1 MSIKN
6 KIKNLF
12 NKGGSQKRNAMFLN
26 ANDFKDWLCKGY
38 TSLDNN
44 PEVVAGCRI
53 IAELISSMTIYLMQ
67 NGDKGD
73 VRIKNALSR
82 HIDIEPNKYMTRK
95 TWMESIVMNL
105 LLYGSGNSVVLPKT
119 ENGLLGDLIPIPSNQ
134 FSFVQDGY
142 GYKVNINGT
151 VYDYDDVLHFVYNPD
166 NNYPWKGKGVTATIR
181 DVVENLSQ
189 ATETKKGFM
198 KSDFKPSMIIK
209 VDGLV
214 DEFSSPEGR
223 EKLLEEYVKTKRAG
237 EPWLIPA
244 DQFSVEQVHPL
255 SLTDLAIND
264 SVVIDKK
271 TVASILGVPPFVLG
285 VGEFNAAEWDNF
297 INTTIKTIAQGIE
310 QELTRKL
317 LLSDKWYW
325 KFNMNTLYSYD
336 LKKIAEVFGE
346 MYARGLVTGNEVR
359 DKMSLSPMDELD
371 KLVLLENY
379 IPLDKIAD
387 QKKLLQGE

>member
-1 MSIKN
+1 
-6 KIKNLF
+6 
-12 NKGGSQKRNAMFLN
+12 
-26 ANDFKDWLCKGY
+26 
-38 TSLDNN
+38 
-44 PEVVAGCRI
+44 
-53 IAELISSMTIYLMQ
+53 MQ

-105 LLYGSGNSVVLPKT
+105 LLYGSGNSIVLPRT

-151 VYDYDDVLHFVYNPD
+151 IYDNDDVLHFVYNPD
-166 NNYPWKGKGVTATIR
+166 DNYPWKGKGVTATIR
-181 DVVENLSQ
+181 DVVDNLGQ

-223 EKLLEEYVKTKRAG
+223 ERLLEEYVKTKRAG

-285 VGEFNAAEWDNF
+285 VGEFNTAEWDNF

-317 LLSDKWYW
+317 LLSEKWYW

-336 LKKIAEVFGE
+336 LQKIAEVFGE

-359 DKMSLSPMDELD
+359 DKMALSPMDELD

-379 IPLDKIAD
+379 IPLDKIGD